1 MKANRLILAGIK
13 AIVCMALIFVLGFL
27 GYHNPD
33 SMVWVIAA
41 AIFCALAYYFYTK
54 GVDE

>member
-13 AIVCMALIFVLGFL
+13 AILCMALIFVLGYL

-33 SMVWVIAA
+33 SMVWVVAG
-41 AIFCALAYYFYTK
+41 AIFCAFSWYFYSR
-54 GVDE
+54 GQED

>member
-13 AIVCMALIFVLGFL
+13 AILCMALIFVLGYL

-33 SMVWVIAA
+33 SMVWVIAG
-41 AIFCALAYYFYTK
+41 AIFCAFAYYFYSR
-54 GVDE
+54 GLED

>member
-1 MKANRLILAGIK
+1 MKANRLILSGLK
-13 AIVCMALIFVLGFL
+13 ALVCMSLIFVLGFL

-41 AIFCALAYYFYTK
+41 AIFCALAYYFYSK
-54 GVDE
+54 GLDE